1 MLKSRILPSA
11 VVVLGL
17 AAGVAWGGDVSGT
30 WVAEFTTPSGQTRE
44 STFNFEV
51 DGEKLTGTVSG
62 RRGDTPIEDG
72 KISGE
77 KITFSVTRDF
87 GRGDMKFLYEGA
99 LSGDEIQMKVTIEGR
114 DRTFD
119 MTAKRA
125 AE

>member
-1 MLKSRILPSA
+1 MPQSRMLPSIVA
-11 VVVLGL
+11 VAAL
-17 AAGVAWGGDVSGT
+17 AAGVAGGTDVSGK
-30 WVAEFTTPSGQTRE
+30 WVAEFTTPNGQTRE

-62 RRGDTPIEDG
+62 RRGDSPIEDG
-72 KISGE
+72 KVSGE

-99 LSGDEIQMKVTIEGR
+99 LSGDEIQMQVTIEGR

>member
-1 MLKSRILPSA
+1 MLNGRILPSV
-11 VVVLGL
+11 VVVLAL
-17 AAGVAWGGDVSGT
+17 AAGVSWGGDVSGK
-30 WVAEFTTPSGQTRE
+30 WVAEFTTPNGQTRE

-51 DGEKLTGTVSG
+51 DGEELTGTLSG

-77 KITFSVTRDF
+77 KITFSVTRNF
-87 GRGDMKFLYEGA
+87 GRGDMKFLYEGT